1 MWEEY
6 IIPLIVIAFVAGIV
20 IGINITML
28 CSQRL
33 TNNNNNPV
41 IPYTHRTVQQQQPL
55 PHHQQHAAP
64 MQYPQGFHQHPNYI
78 NSELTTTELT
88 ANDFSNNRYKG
99 MTNNN
104 GRRRSNN
111 NNGGLNYG

>member
-20 IGINITML
+20 IGINLTML

-33 TNNNNNPV
+33 SNTNSNNNP
-41 IPYTHRTVQQQQPL
+41 ITAYAPRNIQHQHPIQ
-55 PHHQQHAAP
+55 HHPQQHGTAP
-64 MQYPQGFHQHPNYI
+64 MQYPQGFHQHPNYV
-78 NSELTTTELT
+78 SSDMTTTELT
-88 ANDFSNNRYKG
+88 ANDFNRYNKG
-99 MTNNN
+99 IKN

-111 NNGGLNYG
+111 NGGLNYG